1 MADTEAPKDIETP
14 KPVEAEAD
22 PEKVVSRKDR
32 PTGSTHFGD
41 VDFNEENPEEIA
53 DATWAEVYQ
62 TCCCHTPRDWL
73 IIFIF
78 LVIVCTALYF
88 FLFGLDMLGNGA
100 KVLTGCT
107 SGNILKEEQN
117 PIAGLMIGILATVLL
132 QSSSTTT
139 SIVVSLVGEEVMNT
153 KNGIY
158 MIMGANIGTSV
169 TNTIVSLGFLGDG
182 DSLERAFAGAV
193 VHDMFNFLTVA
204 IMLPLEAATG
214 VLYHFTKAIT
224 PSDVDKGEKWEGP
237 IKKIVG
243 PLTKEFIIVNKDVT
257 KKVATGSKTCDSFFP
272 VECENDVRDY
282 KSCKKGQMGLI
293 SCNKKNNKC
302 PMFFRIG
309 SERKDD
315 EISGFVCLFIGLVV
329 LITCLLILVNVLQKM
344 LLGTSTRILYKAT
357 NVNGYIGIA
366 IGTGLTILVQ
376 SSSITTSALTP
387 LVGMG
392 VIHLEQMFPMTLG
405 ANIGTT
411 VTGLLAAQVSGKKEA
426 LQVALAHLFFN
437 IFGIIIWYPIPKI
450 RQFPL
455 YLATQLGKATRVW
468 RGFPFVY
475 LILAFFIF
483 PVIMLGISLLFDQDS
498 PGFKVL
504 GSIIVIMIVITILR
518 IMWKVK
524 YHGLDKSI
532 VTYMK
537 DRQARNTAYRTLPTE
552 LADIKQE
559 LARLKEHTGLPDE
572 EEPEI
577 PPEDVKDIEKEVKED
592 VED

>member
-1 MADTEAPKDIETP
+1 ME
-14 KPVEAEAD
+14 
-22 PEKVVSRKDR
+22 EKSGPSRKDR
-32 PTGSTHFGD
+32 LTGSTHFGD
-41 VDFNEENPEEIA
+41 VDFNEENQEEIG
-53 DATWAEVYQ
+53 DATWTEVYQ
-62 TCCCHTPRDWL
+62 TCCCHTPKEWG
-73 IIFIF
+73 IIAIF
-78 LVIVCTALYF
+78 MVLVLTALYF

-107 SGNILKEEQN
+107 SGSILKEEQN

-139 SIVVSLVGEEVMNT
+139 SIVVSLVGEEVMGT

-193 VHDMFNFLTVA
+193 VHDMFNFLTVL
-204 IMLPLEAATG
+204 IMLPIEAATG

-224 PSDVDKGEKWEGP
+224 PDDVSKGDKWEGP

-257 KKVATGSKTCDSFFP
+257 KEIAIGSKSCDAFFP
-272 VECENDVRDY
+272 SSCENGERSY
-282 KSCKKGQMGLI
+282 KTCSAGLI
-293 SCNKKNNKC
+293 ACNKKNNKC
-302 PMFFRIG
+302 PAFFRDG
-309 SERKDD
+309 ASRKDD
-315 EISGFVCLFIGLVV
+315 EVSGFVCLFIGLVV
-329 LITCLLILVNVLQKM
+329 LITCLVILVSVLQKM
-344 LLGTSTRILYKAT
+344 LLGTSTRIIYKAT

-366 IGTGLTILVQ
+366 IGAGLTILVQ

-392 VIHLEQMFPMTLG
+392 VIHLEQMFPITLG

-437 IFGIIIWYPIPKI
+437 IFGIIIWYPIPRV
-450 RQFPL
+450 RQIPL
-455 YLATQLGKATRVW
+455 DMARKLGKGTRLW

-475 LILAFFIF
+475 LFVAFFIL
-483 PVIMLGISLLFDQDS
+483 PVILLGISLLFDQDS

-504 GSIIVIMIVITILR
+504 GSIVVIALVLLIAR
-518 IMWKVK
+518 IAYKWKYK
-524 YHGLDKSI
+524 GLDTQVISYMEKRQERNVAIRALPDDMKSI
-532 VTYMK
+532 K
-537 DRQARNTAYRTLPTE
+537 H
-552 LADIKQE
+552 E
-559 LARLKEHTGLPDE
+559 LARLKDHTGLPDE
-572 EEPEI
+572 EE
-577 PPEDVKDIEKEVKED
+577 DVETKDIENSVEED
-592 VED
+592 AET